1 MENKNVV
8 STGIQGLDEAID
20 RLRTGDTVTWQ
31 IEDIGDYMFV
41 ATKFVVD
48 EALTGRPMIYLRF
61 GDHEELVSTEVLQ
74 AQGANIKCI
83 ELDPAVG
90 FETFAVQVHRIIST
104 EPEDSFFLFDCLSDL
119 QRYWFSDLMICNFF
133 CLTCEFIAT
142 RGALCYMALR
152 YERHIYET
160 ISRIRHATSVRFR
173 SISYWL
179 VKNLSGIFRF

>member
-61 GDHEELVSTEVLQ
+61 GDHEELVHTELLK
-74 AQGANIKCI
+74 ARGANIKCI
-83 ELDPAVG
+83 ELDPTVG
-90 FETFAVQVHRIIST
+90 FETRTAS
-104 EPEDSFFLFDCLSDL
+104 S
-119 QRYWFSDLMICNFF
+119 
-133 CLTCEFIAT
+133 CLTVCRTCSAT
-142 RGALCYMALR
+142 G
-152 YERHIYET
+152 
-160 ISRIRHATSVRFR
+160 SRT
-173 SISYWL
+173 
-179 VKNLSGIFRF
+179 